1 MTRYA
6 AKSDNNHT
14 EIRDGL
20 RECGVQVQDVA
31 RHAGLGFDLIA
42 TRVGGPPML
51 LEVKQPRT
59 ATRLTESEQAARDAY
74 GDYWRVVTTLE
85 EALAAVGAA

>member
-6 AKSDNNHT
+6 AKSDINHA

-20 RECGVQVQDVA
+20 RECGIAVQDVA
-31 RHAGLGFDLIA
+31 RYPGLGFDLIA
-42 TRVGGPPML
+42 ARAGGPPML

-59 ATRLTESEQAARDAY
+59 VTRLTESEQAARAVY
-74 GDYWRVVTTLE
+74 GDYWRVVTTLD
-85 EALAAVGAA
+85 EALAALGAA